1 MAIIVNVVV
10 LKRGNWLGSDPRNPQ
25 DISQCPDFP
34 PLDKGAVREEISVFL
49 SAESKID
56 KSQ

>member
-10 LKRGNWLGSDPRNPQ
+10 LKRGNWLESDPRNPK
-25 DISQCPDFP
+25 DISQCPNFP
-34 PLDKGAVREEISVFL
+34 PLDKGVVREDISVFL
-49 SAESKID
+49 SAQSKID